1 MEEKVTTEKPKN
13 PGRVEQGRKLG
24 KLSKQKKLEAEKPE
38 QIVKNY
44 NYSELCSGKPMV
56 YYYAYGVVIVG
67 AMIGLCLYNCK
78 AKSSQKVKE
87 ERNFS
92 KF

>member
-13 PGRVEQGRKLG
+13 PGRVEWGRKLG
-24 KLSKQKKLEAEKPE
+24 KLSKQKKFEPQPEKPE
-38 QIVKNY
+38 PIVKTY
-44 NYSELCSGKPMV
+44 N
-56 YYYAYGVVIVG
+56 YYYAYGAVFGV
-67 AMIGLCLYNCK
+67 AAIGLCLYRCK
-78 AKSSQKVKE
+78 AKSSQKVTENPK